1 VSSGGCLFLFLMQLP
16 LLKSSWHPW
25 LAPFSD
31 KRKCLYAEDGYVEEL
46 SLAELQELRELESKS
61 LSNKPA
67 HIEPKVSSF
76 GSVGHKFSKQFPDGR
91 WFDGVVVEVLTNVG
105 KFSITSNVLFSY
117 IH

>member
-1 VSSGGCLFLFLMQLP
+1 MWGCLFLFIMQLP
-16 LLKSSWHPW
+16 LLKSSWQPY
-25 LAPFSD
+25 LALPFSD

-61 LSNKPA
+61 LYNKLA

-105 KFSITSNVLFSY
+105 KFVFHY
-117 IH
+117 F

>member
-1 VSSGGCLFLFLMQLP
+1 MSSGGCLFLFLMQLP
-16 LLKSSWHPW
+16 LLKSSWQPY
-25 LAPFSD
+25 LALPFSD

-76 GSVGHKFSKQFPDGR
+76 AVGHKFSKQFPDGR
-91 WFDGVVVEVLTNVG
+91 WFDGVVVEILKNVG
-105 KFSITSNVLFSY
+105 ACVPLLLISV
-117 IH
+117 

>member
-1 VSSGGCLFLFLMQLP
+1 MGCLFLFLMQLP
-16 LLKSSWHPW
+16 LLKFMATLSP
-25 LAPFSD
+25 PFSD

-61 LSNKPA
+61 LSNKLA

-105 KFSITSNVLFSY
+105 KFVFHY
-117 IH
+117 F